1 MGQQFSGTPA
11 HDQHHDLASSFT
23 AHLKNLEVENEI
35 ISQETISLIELQ
47 LKKGNIEE
55 ATFAINSV
63 LEKNNNAQLNIA
75 VTGESGAGKS
85 SFVNALRGI
94 GHEEKDAALIGVV
107 EMTMK
112 RTPYIHPDFPNV
124 IIWDL
129 PGIGITKFQPK
140 HYLENVKFREYDFFI
155 IVSATRFK
163 KNDLDLAKTIKIKK
177 KDFYFVRTKVDCDL
191 KNAQISKPTTF
202 DREKVLQQIREDCV
216 INFKSNNINKPQI
229 FLISN
234 CDLSKYDFPI
244 LKDKLLKDLLV
255 QKHRD
260 FMLSLLKIID
270 RAILRNRYFL
280 KQFTW
285 LEELKSKILATLPVE
300 SITNV
305 LVWDDASLQIV
316 AENLH
321 VPLEQFQNLLKISK
335 NTFEIFEDVL
345 AFYKHFTTELHY
357 DIFFFYLKTVS
368 DDAEVLL
375 KEIYSRNRWI
385 SN

>member
-23 AHLKNLEVENEI
+23 EHLKNLEVENKI

-107 EMTMK
+107 DMTMK
-112 RTPYIHPDFPNV
+112 RTPYKHPDFPNV

-300 SITNV
+300 SIT
-305 LVWDDASLQIV
+305 
-316 AENLH
+316 
-321 VPLEQFQNLLKISK
+321 
-335 NTFEIFEDVL
+335 
-345 AFYKHFTTELHY
+345 
-357 DIFFFYLKTVS
+357 S
-368 DDAEVLL
+368 D
-375 KEIYSRNRWI
+375 K
-385 SN
+385 